1 MEISKNI
8 EPVLI
13 IRLGKKWKAGEE
25 EIETGYFRQGKGW
38 HPNLTDTELAD
49 AVRAWWKVSPV
60 ELEKKGI
67 EHIVAYADGL
77 TRALYRIES
86 VLGPRAKDGRVA
98 FQVTRIKD
106 GELFQAVIGDEGL
119 TVPFRRGSAN
129 PVKYWQSRAS
139 APSNEDGG

>member
-1 MEISKNI
+1 MEISKTI
-8 EPVLI
+8 EPVLV

-60 ELEKKGI
+60 ELDKKGI
-67 EHIVAYADGL
+67 GHVVAYADGL

-98 FQVTRIKD
+98 FQMTRVEE

-129 PVKYWQSRAS
+129 PVKYW
-139 APSNEDGG
+139 PPKG